1 MPLTKSKKK
10 KIILIVGPTA
20 IGKTDLSVNIAKL
33 LKTDIISFDS
43 RQFYKELK
51 IGTAPPTKKQ
61 LNIVKHH
68 FIHHISI
75 QQEYNVGRYEKEAL
89 DLINSLH
96 KNKESIVVVGGSGL
110 YANAITHGL
119 DNIPETNN
127 NIRNIC
133 NKLYEKNG
141 IEWLQKKIKL
151 IDPIFYENNDINNHQ
166 RLLRVL
172 EVHKQTGEKLSSL
185 QKNIIKKRPFDI
197 IKIGLNTNREILY
210 EKINCRVDNM
220 ISDGL
225 IDEVISLQ
233 KFQNYNALQAVG
245 YKELF
250 SFLRNEISL
259 EIAINNIKKN
269 TRRFAKRQIT
279 WFKKDNE
286 IKWFTPDEKKEI
298 YSFIEE

>member
-1 MPLTKSKKK
+1 MPPTKSKKK

-20 IGKTDLSVNIAKL
+20 IGKTDLSINIAKL
-33 LKTDIISFDS
+33 LKTDIIFFDS

-141 IEWLQKKIKL
+141 IEWLQKKIQL
-151 IDPIFYENNDINNHQ
+151 IDPIFYQNNDINNHQ

-172 EVHKQTGEKLSSL
+172 EVYKQTGEKLSSL

-210 EKINCRVDNM
+210 EKINYRVDNM
-220 ISDGL
+220 IRDGF

-233 KFQNYNALQAVG
+233 KFQNYNALQTVG

-259 EIAINNIKKN
+259 EIAISNIKKN

-279 WFKKDNE
+279 WFKKDNK

>member
-75 QQEYNVGRYEKEAL
+75 QQEYNVGKYEKEAL

-119 DNIPETNN
+119 DNIPETN
-127 NIRNIC
+127 
-133 NKLYEKNG
+133 
-141 IEWLQKKIKL
+141 
-151 IDPIFYENNDINNHQ
+151 
-166 RLLRVL
+166 
-172 EVHKQTGEKLSSL
+172 
-185 QKNIIKKRPFDI
+185 
-197 IKIGLNTNREILY
+197 
-210 EKINCRVDNM
+210 
-220 ISDGL
+220 
-225 IDEVISLQ
+225 
-233 KFQNYNALQAVG
+233 
-245 YKELF
+245 
-250 SFLRNEISL
+250 
-259 EIAINNIKKN
+259 
-269 TRRFAKRQIT
+269 
-279 WFKKDNE
+279 
-286 IKWFTPDEKKEI
+286 
-298 YSFIEE
+298 

>member
-1 MPLTKSKKK
+1 MPPTKSKKK

-20 IGKTDLSVNIAKL
+20 IGKTDLSINIAKL

-141 IEWLQKKIKL
+141 IEWLQKKIQL
-151 IDPIFYENNDINNHQ
+151 IDPIFYQNNDINNHQ

-172 EVHKQTGEKLSSL
+172 EVYKQTGEKLSSL

-210 EKINCRVDNM
+210 EKINYRVDNM
-220 ISDGL
+220 IRDGF

-233 KFQNYNALQAVG
+233 KFQNYNALQTVG

-259 EIAINNIKKN
+259 EIAISNIKKN

-279 WFKKDNE
+279 WFKKDNK

>member
-1 MPLTKSKKK
+1 MIYCSTLR
-10 KIILIVGPTA
+10 KI
-20 IGKTDLSVNIAKL
+20 
-33 LKTDIISFDS
+33 LKVF
-43 RQFYKELK
+43 E
-51 IGTAPPTKKQ
+51 
-61 LNIVKHH
+61 N
-68 FIHHISI
+68 
-75 QQEYNVGRYEKEAL
+75 L
-89 DLINSLH
+89 DFH
-96 KNKESIVVVGGSGL
+96 
-110 YANAITHGL
+110 
-119 DNIPETNN
+119 
-127 NIRNIC
+127 
-133 NKLYEKNG
+133 KLYEKNG

-233 KFQNYNALQAVG
+233 KFQNYNALQTVG

>member
-1 MPLTKSKKK
+1 MPSRKSKKK

-20 IGKTDLSVNIAKL
+20 IGKTDLSINIAKL

-75 QQEYNVGRYEKEAL
+75 QQEYNVGKYEKEAL

-96 KNKESIVVVGGSGL
+96 KNKDSIVVVGGSGL

-119 DNIPETNN
+119 DSIPETNN
-127 NIRNIC
+127 KIRNIC

-151 IDPIFYENNDINNHQ
+151 IDPRFYENNDINNHQ

-185 QKNIIKKRPFDI
+185 QKNTIKKRPFDI

-210 EKINCRVDNM
+210 EKINYRVDNM
-220 ISDGL
+220 IRDGL

-233 KFQNYNALQAVG
+233 KFQNYNALQTVG

-250 SFLRNEISL
+250 SFLKNEISL
-259 EIAINNIKKN
+259 EIAISNIKKN

-279 WFKKDNE
+279 WFKRDNE

>member
-1 MPLTKSKKK
+1 MPSTKSKKK

-20 IGKTDLSVNIAKL
+20 IGKTDLSINIAKL

-75 QQEYNVGRYEKEAL
+75 QQEYNVGKYEKEAL

-96 KNKESIVVVGGSGL
+96 KNKDSIVVVGGSGL

-133 NKLYEKNG
+133 NKLYEKS
-141 IEWLQKKIKL
+141 
-151 IDPIFYENNDINNHQ
+151 PSH
-166 RLLRVL
+166 
-172 EVHKQTGEKLSSL
+172 
-185 QKNIIKKRPFDI
+185 
-197 IKIGLNTNREILY
+197 IL
-210 EKINCRVDNM
+210 
-220 ISDGL
+220 
-225 IDEVISLQ
+225 
-233 KFQNYNALQAVG
+233 
-245 YKELF
+245 
-250 SFLRNEISL
+250 
-259 EIAINNIKKN
+259 
-269 TRRFAKRQIT
+269 
-279 WFKKDNE
+279 KDR
-286 IKWFTPDEKKEI
+286 
-298 YSFIEE
+298 Y

>member
-233 KFQNYNALQAVG
+233 KFQNYNALQTVG